1 MATIIDDNANADNH
15 SFLYYLHE
23 ERIFHVDS
31 LLKLCNYM
39 NAMNSITIKELKQLY
54 FIQNQISRHIAY
66 HFDPKDSSEILN
78 LPKEYWEYVNL
89 LDCAISKLE
98 NMDINQK

>member
-1 MATIIDDNANADNH
+1 MATIIDDNAKADNN

-23 ERIFHVDS
+23 ERIFHVDT
-31 LLKLCNYM
+31 LLELCTYI
-39 NAMNSITIKELKQLY
+39 NALNSISIKELMQLY
-54 FIQNQISRHIAY
+54 FIQNQTSRHIAY

-78 LPKEYWEYVNL
+78 LPEEYWEYVNI

-98 NMDINQK
+98 KRIRN